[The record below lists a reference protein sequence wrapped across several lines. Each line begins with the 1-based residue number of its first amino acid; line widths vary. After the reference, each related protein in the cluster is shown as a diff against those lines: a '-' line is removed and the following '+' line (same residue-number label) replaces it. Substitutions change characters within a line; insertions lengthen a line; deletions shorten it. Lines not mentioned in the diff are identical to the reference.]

1 MRKRR
6 RKLHVV
12 GAFYLP
18 GVDRVGLETCVG
30 AAQLAWLEKM
40 LVKWWLFIC
49 ANRKIGQLI

>member
-1 MRKRR
+1 M
-6 RKLHVV
+6 V

-18 GVDRVGLETCVG
+18 GADRVGLETCVG

-40 LVKWWLFIC
+40 LVKWWLLIC

>member
-6 RKLHVV
+6 RKLQMV

-18 GVDRVGLETCVG
+18 GADRVGLETCVG

-40 LVKWWLFIC
+40 LVKWWLLIC